1 MTFFQA
7 FFLGVA
13 QGITEF
19 LPVSSSAHIIV
30 LERMLNIPHLG
41 KTFSIFLNVGTLL
54 AIVIFFRRRVR
65 DLCCGAIDL
74 VFGKITENRSFFL
87 TIFLSSLP
95 AIIIGGILEIIF
107 HTDITSEA
115 ILSGGMILFSIVL
128 YFCDKNPSDKRN
140 ISRKDSLWVGL
151 IQPLSFI
158 PGVSRLG
165 ICLSVMR
172 YLRYSREDSFEY
184 AMILSIP
191 PVLGALSLKLVKILL
206 GRETMAEDLLMIII
220 GSLTA
225 FVFGLLSLS
234 IITKFLRN
242 HTLLSL
248 VLYRFFV
255 SVIIIVQKLI

>member
-7 FFLGVA
+7 FFLGAV

-41 KTFSIFLNVGTLL
+41 KTFSVFLNVGTLL
-54 AIVIFFRRRVR
+54 ATVIFFRRRAL
-65 DLCCGAIDL
+65 DLCCGAIDF
-74 VFGKITENRSFFL
+74 VSGKITKNRSFFL

-95 AIIIGGILEIIF
+95 AIIIGGMLEIVF
-107 HTDITSEA
+107 HVDITSEA
-115 ILSGGMILFSIVL
+115 ILSGGMILFSIIL
-128 YFCDKNPSDKRN
+128 YFCDKNPSNKRD
-140 ISRKDSLWVGL
+140 ISKKDSLWVGL

-165 ICLSVMR
+165 VCLSTMR
-172 YLRYSREDSFEY
+172 YLKYSREDSFEH

-191 PVLGALSLKLVKILL
+191 PVLGAFSLKLAEILW
-206 GRETMAEDLLMIII
+206 GREVMTEGLLAIVI
-220 GSLTA
+220 GSFAA
-225 FVFGLLSLS
+225 FVFGLSSLS

-242 HTLLSL
+242 HTLLPL
-248 VLYRFFV
+248 VFYRLFV
-255 SVIIIVQKLI
+255 SVVIIVQKLR